1 MFGNSIFSI
10 TVKMPLCHS
19 GRDCG
24 NQFSLTDAEI
34 RKTGLSHIISCRIDE
49 IFEKI
54 KNEIENSGHSNQIRA
69 GIVFT
74 GGGARI
80 SGLDEYAEAK
90 FSCPARI
97 GAPAAI
103 KGIGNVSGKTRYST
117 AVGLLLYRASKLKG
131 MADGTKSHS
140 PFFLSLQT

>member
-1 MFGNSIFSI
+1 MSKEFSS
-10 TVKMPLCHS
+10 KY
-19 GRDCG
+19 G
-24 NQFSLTDAEI
+24 
-34 RKTGLSHIISCRIDE
+34 
-49 IFEKI
+49 
-54 KNEIENSGHSNQIRA
+54 GHSNQIRA

-131 MADGTKSHS
+131 MADGTKSDS
-140 PFFLSLQT
+140 PFFLSLQRFWAKLSTYFQKEL